1 MSLVQPHEPFKGR
14 EYSVINGRRASQRD
28 LKTRGIWQVLAL
40 KMEKATGKDQKADHP
55 TTSKKVGTLVLQP
68 QELDSATTWMILD
81 SCPEFSI

>member
-1 MSLVQPHEPFKGR
+1 MSPLKAESILWLMAEEQVR
-14 EYSVINGRRASQRD
+14 EIWS
-28 LKTRGIWQVLAL
+28 TRGIWQVLAL